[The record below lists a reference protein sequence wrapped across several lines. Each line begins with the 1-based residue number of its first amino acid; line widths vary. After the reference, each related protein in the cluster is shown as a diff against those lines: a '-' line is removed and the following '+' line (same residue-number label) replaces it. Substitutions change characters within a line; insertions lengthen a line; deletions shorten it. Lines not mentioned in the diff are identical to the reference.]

1 MKKPD
6 LTPGEMSKARK
17 NFYFFGL
24 FNVISFSLLSGNI
37 IILYAL
43 KLGAGNFLVGI
54 LSSFIFLG
62 TFFILIGRLLVPKLG
77 MVKLMG
83 RFWIIR
89 YLMMIPLVAAPLLSL
104 IGLQAAIPIIL
115 TASVLGFQIS
125 RGIAITSYNPIIGSL
140 TSEKTRGGF
149 LSKVQVIEHVT
160 TLIVGVGMAFLLGG
174 SAPLY
179 IYSFF
184 FLSGILTGII
194 GARFILQLPEPRQSP
209 ESLTEKLLES
219 LVKSLKEATLRK
231 FIINNFLITM
241 LTAMVTPFLIVY
253 MKSVYSQPDS
263 SIVFFTV
270 FGSMGAIF
278 MALVNG
284 FLIDKLGAKPLYFN
298 FTGVLTLV
306 LLPVILSPSLSN
318 PLSIWVF
325 SALIFFFHNMGKF
338 GIINSGQVYF
348 LTAIKAEQRLNLG
361 IIYLLSRGLAG
372 AIGSLLGGVIL
383 VWLQIVLGDR
393 MIDVFRVYFGSL
405 ALFFII
411 TLFMVNKMES
421 LGAYSIRHTMSVI
434 FSPRDLRAIGLLNRL
449 GKAKTLSQE
458 KDTIRA
464 MAESGSGLTLEEI
477 LAHLKSPRFTIR
489 AEALN
494 ALYRLP
500 LDEHAVRALL
510 SEVKNQAFTTAYI
523 AADILGVKEIKQ
535 GIKIL
540 RKQLHSRDYFLVG
553 KCMVALAKLDDRE
566 SIPRIEEIVAET
578 SNSRLIIHGA
588 SALEIYRSI
597 SSIPLLLTKLEKKT
611 SPFLRDEII
620 LSIAGILSMAE
631 WFYPIYTSFLEKS
644 SVGISLLIDSISR
657 SGIKDSR
664 RKELNDLTFH
674 IPVKERQLFEKT
686 ARALLESLPVKENNI
701 LAVITGAL
709 ENEQLKALDR
719 LYFLVGAV
727 IIRLYT
733 IENKHL

>member
-1 MKKPD
+1 
-6 LTPGEMSKARK
+6 
-17 NFYFFGL
+17 
-24 FNVISFSLLSGNI
+24 
-37 IILYAL
+37 
-43 KLGAGNFLVGI
+43 
-54 LSSFIFLG
+54 
-62 TFFILIGRLLVPKLG
+62 
-77 MVKLMG
+77 
-83 RFWIIR
+83 
-89 YLMMIPLVAAPLLSL
+89 
-104 IGLQAAIPIIL
+104 
-115 TASVLGFQIS
+115 
-125 RGIAITSYNPIIGSL
+125 
-140 TSEKTRGGF
+140 
-149 LSKVQVIEHVT
+149 
-160 TLIVGVGMAFLLGG
+160 
-174 SAPLY
+174 
-179 IYSFF
+179 
-184 FLSGILTGII
+184 
-194 GARFILQLPEPRQSP
+194 
-209 ESLTEKLLES
+209 
-219 LVKSLKEATLRK
+219 
-231 FIINNFLITM
+231 
-241 LTAMVTPFLIVY
+241 
-253 MKSVYSQPDS
+253 
-263 SIVFFTV
+263 
-270 FGSMGAIF
+270 
-278 MALVNG
+278 
-284 FLIDKLGAKPLYFN
+284 
-298 FTGVLTLV
+298 
-306 LLPVILSPSLSN
+306 
-318 PLSIWVF
+318 
-325 SALIFFFHNMGKF
+325 
-338 GIINSGQVYF
+338 
-348 LTAIKAEQRLNLG
+348 
-361 IIYLLSRGLAG
+361 
-372 AIGSLLGGVIL
+372 
-383 VWLQIVLGDR
+383 
-393 MIDVFRVYFGSL
+393 
-405 ALFFII
+405 
-411 TLFMVNKMES
+411 
-421 LGAYSIRHTMSVI
+421 MSVI